1 MTLKTRNATARA
13 RRRGVDMMET
23 NPRPLRTKERMV
35 KNDPRATIYNGW
47 KATFNAL
54 DRSIQLVQKTK

>member
-1 MTLKTRNATARA
+1 
-13 RRRGVDMMET
+13 MMET
-23 NPRPLRTKERMV
+23 NPRPLRTKARMA